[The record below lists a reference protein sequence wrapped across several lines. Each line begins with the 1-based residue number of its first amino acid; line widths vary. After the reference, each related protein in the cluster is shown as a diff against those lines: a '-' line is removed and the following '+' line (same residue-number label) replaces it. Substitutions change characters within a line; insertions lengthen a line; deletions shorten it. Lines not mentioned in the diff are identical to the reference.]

1 MALNRDLFIKTLSGL
16 QALLP
21 FAKALPPEA
30 FMLAWESFPAQAKEE
45 LTNESLTWAMAKL
58 LNDPEQHKE
67 LPVHLRLHRMLY
79 SYANLSTSGL
89 TIGPV
94 TMGWRLKVDP
104 KCLPPVDAPPPVSQ
118 SDLVATGELPNY
130 DGPRHSPNG
139 VLARLEQAFDDS

>member
-1 MALNRDLFIKTLSGL
+1 MALNRSLFIKTLSGL

-45 LTNESLTWAMAKL
+45 LTDEALTWAMAKL

-67 LPVHLRLHRMLY
+67 LPIHLRLHRMLY
-79 SYANLSTSGL
+79 SYTNLSTAGL

-94 TMGWRLKVDP
+94 PMGWRLKVNP
-104 KCLPPVDAPPPVSQ
+104 LCLPPVDAPPPLSEAA
-118 SDLVATGELPNY
+118 LVATGQLPAH

-139 VLARLEQAFDDS
+139 VLARLEAGQ